1 MWGSRWSCCG
11 SAGTGSRPLRRLPA
25 NHGTGCCL
33 APGFL
38 CDQRLQSY
46 ACLGRESRGK
56 PQDVG
61 VVTGSRPRSGGIETG
76 KNLQSAPSRQ
86 DFHSRICPLPAER
99 CGKTFARD
107 GDDPPSPGSGFP
119 TPRCGETGPPP
130 PRPVSG
136 STRFSSC
143 PKRLAP
149 ASTWLSPVATLSG
162 PRSKGSAPCCEPL
175 APISTR
181 SRPRC
186 ERSRPRSE
194 GSRPRCEGLRPRC
207 EGSRPRSRRL
217 RPRGGP
223 FRPRSEGSRPRS
235 ERLRPRSRWLRPRGR
250 PLRPRCGPLGDRRR
264 GRRG

>member
-162 PRSKGSAPCCEPL
+162 PRSKGS
-175 APISTR
+175 
-181 SRPRC
+181 
-186 ERSRPRSE
+186 
-194 GSRPRCEGLRPRC
+194 
-207 EGSRPRSRRL
+207 
-217 RPRGGP
+217 PRGPDLGARGP
-223 FRPRSEGSRPRS
+223 DLGPKGRDLGARGSD
-235 ERLRPRSRWLRPRGR
+235 LGARGR
-250 PLRPRCGPLGDRRR
+250 DRGRDGSDLVVSYFEIGPLNRPIPA
-264 GRRG
+264 